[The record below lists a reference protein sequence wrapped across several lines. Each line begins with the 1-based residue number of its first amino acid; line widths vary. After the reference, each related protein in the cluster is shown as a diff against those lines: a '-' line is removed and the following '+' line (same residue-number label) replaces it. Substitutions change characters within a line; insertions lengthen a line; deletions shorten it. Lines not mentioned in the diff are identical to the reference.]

1 MMGYL
6 GAILGDIACGMLSQ
20 RLQSRKKAI
29 LIFLI
34 FGASFAL
41 FHPMFSEGTSSSR
54 FYLIRLLIGFGNGYS
69 ALLVAWVAVV
79 FVSLLVHE
87 LGHALTYRWFGQ
99 SAHVVLYHFGGLAI
113 PDAWGRRGARRPL
126 ERLLVSAAGPLAQ
139 LLFAAAVVAGLK
151 AAGFRV
157 PLPLPGLGDALG
169 LSEGR
174 PLPSTLAFAIVW
186 FLLQVNIFWPLINL
200 LPVPPLDGGQIARE
214 ALLAVGIDDAPR
226 IAGLLGTVTGGLV
239 AFWAYSRGE
248 PYLGI
253 MFAMLAVSCWQN
265 LPGNTPWR
273 RWN

>member
-1 MMGYL
+1 MTGMFLAEPQPTPADLQLSVLRVPVRVSAWFWVAAALL
-6 GAILGDIACGMLSQ
+6 GWNVCQALAGSDQ
-20 RLQSRKKAI
+20 R
-29 LIFLI
+29 
-34 FGASFAL
+34 
-41 FHPMFSEGTSSSR
+41 E
-54 FYLIRLLIGFGNGYS
+54 LLRY
-69 ALLVAWVAVV
+69 LVAWVVVV

-87 LGHALTYRWFGQ
+87 LGHALAYRWFGQ
-99 SAHVVLYHFGGLAI
+99 PAHVVLYHFGGLAI
-113 PDAWGRRGARRPL
+113 PDAWGQRGARRPL

-139 LLFAAAVVAGLK
+139 LMLAALVVVGLA

-169 LSEGR
+169 LSEGQ
-174 PLPSTLAFAIVW
+174 PLPSRLAFAIVW

-226 IAGLLGTVTGGLV
+226 IAGLLGAVTGGLV
-239 AFWAYSRGE
+239 AFWAYSNGE